1 MKNSSIKGKYIEIW
15 IYWCYI
21 YSGGKYLGNVQAYNA
36 SFLPLSN
43 GSIDYSYFLDELI
56 DATDK
61 LEVYKEKIVD
71 SKLESN
77 WFMPTLHQKEALISS
92 FA

>member
-1 MKNSSIKGKYIEIW
+1 M
-15 IYWCYI
+15 
-21 YSGGKYLGNVQAYNA
+21 GNVQAYNA
-36 SFLPLSN
+36 SFLNLSN

-56 DATDK
+56 DTTDK
-61 LEVYKEKIVD
+61 LEVYKDKIVD

-77 WFMPTLHQKEALISS
+77 WFMPILHQKEALTSS